1 VRGAFPRAFVRS
13 SPVNTFREILPPTP
27 HSVYTLKRR
36 WLGTKVYWIR
46 QILGWGMGPATQLVV
61 FLILPDDCVT
71 LPEKSLFLVFLALEG
86 IFFSHLLRIVY
97 LRCRDR
103 GAGWKKLLTVTAASC
118 YFAAGGMT
126 ATTYAIVILGNP
138 EDPAK
143 WDLQSESGIPDFIN
157 FSIGCWIS
165 FLFWSGCYFATLAFR
180 QYRQSSYRL
189 LQMDAALKEAK
200 LRALREQMNP
210 HFLFN
215 SLNTIRAMIPR
226 ELTAPRDAVTNLA
239 DFLRSSLTSDNTPT
253 ISLADE
259 LEVVRNY
266 LSIEKLRLEERLR
279 VDMEIDPAATNWPIP
294 PFLLQT
300 VVENA
305 VKYGVARNEIGGP
318 IHIRATIR
326 ESFLRLTVIN
336 HGTIGKDSESTR
348 TGIRNS
354 KDRLAL
360 LYGPS
365 ASLAMEQS
373 APGEVTTSIVLPHS
387 SAHESDGQPLPLPC
401 NDNPDCDR

>member
-1 VRGAFPRAFVRS
+1 MKFRRVRGTVPRAFARP
-13 SPVNTFREILPPTP
+13 SPVNNPKEILPPTP

-46 QILGWGMGPATQLVV
+46 QILGWGMVPATQLVV
-61 FLILPDDCVT
+61 YLILPEACVT
-71 LPEKSLFLVFLALEG
+71 LPEKVLFLVFLALEG

-103 GAGWKKLLTVTAASC
+103 GAGWRKLLSVTAASC
-118 YFAAGGMT
+118 YFAAIGMT
-126 ATTYAIVILGNP
+126 ATTFAVVILGSP

-143 WDLQSESGIPDFIN
+143 WDLQSKSGIPDFIN
-157 FSIGCWIS
+157 FSIGCWLS

-180 QYRQSSYRL
+180 QYRLASYKL
-189 LQMDAALKEAK
+189 LEADAALKEAK

-226 ELTAPRDAVTNLA
+226 ELTAPREAVTNLA

-266 LSIEKLRLEERLR
+266 LSIEKLRLEERL
-279 VDMEIDPAATNWPIP
+279 VVNMEIAPEALHWPIP

-305 VKYGVARNEIGGP
+305 IKHGVARNENGGP
-318 IHIRATIR
+318 VTIRADILGDCLHLAVTN
-326 ESFLRLTVIN
+326 SGSL
-336 HGTIGKDSESTR
+336 GKDMESPR
-348 TGIRNS
+348 LGIRNS
-354 KDRLAL
+354 RDRLAL
-360 LYGPS
+360 LYGES
-365 ASLAMEQS
+365 ANLGLCQS
-373 APGEVTTSIVLPHS
+373 APGLVMTSIVLPYRR
-387 SAHESDGQPLPLPC
+387 SADSEQ
-401 NDNPDCDR
+401 